1 MISNIT
7 TVENLAIKKE
17 EQTTSMTSSSAV
29 NTEVN
34 TEVSTTSLLSIMQYC
49 NYVHKL
55 KRAFI
60 QTCNDEPKAKK
71 VAPSAAGSSNYLA
84 PSVPGNTRAMPPPIA
99 YISDSSKPS
108 VEEVL
113 NRFPHIGEQIF
124 KNLNDQNLA
133 KCREVCDPW
142 MTFLD
147 SERLIWTR
155 IILSHIEETNSW
167 NWEKFIST
175 TSTPMLCNV
184 ARRIRLFYKSEQIC
198 TNFPRSIHA
207 EMSPLH
213 FAAMMYDDT
222 NYCVNLNDTINYP
235 EDESGMTPLHY
246 AAKYGYISVCQLL
259 LEKFT
264 DKNPKNG
271 LEETP
276 FALAVEF
283 NNYLVCELI
292 IRKCKENNP
301 RGDLS
306 TVLNSPDYEGN
317 IPLQMA
323 ASNGKTELCRLIMEN
338 VVDKNPRKSQDEP
351 FFGTTPLHLAAH
363 KGHFSVCELI
373 VQNVDN
379 KNPYDTLMRTPL
391 YMAAKQ
397 GHLLIC
403 RLLYENVHNI
413 DDNELCM
420 MLEEAVQGGH
430 YDVCKF
436 FVLEIGSKIPK
447 IRYRYFV
454 DIILHIAAAKENLEI
469 CKLITE
475 NLQINLISENI
486 YETPLHTAAINGHF
500 EVYKSIMKGLK
511 DKNPKDAEGYTPLH
525 YAAAIGHFDL
535 CELIVKNVENK
546 NPRNMGNETPMYLAA
561 INGHLEVCDLFFKRS
576 LRNCQ
581 EKHMLLFAM
590 IKGYIS
596 SSVLTDLVTS
606 SEKSTELSHHE

>member
-1 MISNIT
+1 
-7 TVENLAIKKE
+7 
-17 EQTTSMTSSSAV
+17 
-29 NTEVN
+29 
-34 TEVSTTSLLSIMQYC
+34 
-49 NYVHKL
+49 
-55 KRAFI
+55 
-60 QTCNDEPKAKK
+60 
-71 VAPSAAGSSNYLA
+71 
-84 PSVPGNTRAMPPPIA
+84 
-99 YISDSSKPS
+99 
-108 VEEVL
+108 
-113 NRFPHIGEQIF
+113 
-124 KNLNDQNLA
+124 
-133 KCREVCDPW
+133 

-147 SERLIWTR
+147 SERLMWTR

-167 NWEKFIST
+167 NWKKFLST
-175 TSTPMLCNV
+175 TSTTMLRKI

-198 TNFPRSIHA
+198 TSFPGSIHV

-222 NYCVNLNDTINYP
+222 SYCANLIKNDTVNYP
-235 EDESGMTPLHY
+235 KDESGMTPLHY
-246 AAKYGYISVCQLL
+246 AAKYGYISICQLL

-271 LEETP
+271 LDETP
-276 FALAVEF
+276 FSLAVEF

-306 TVLNSPDYEGN
+306 TVLNSPDYEGK
-317 IPLQMA
+317 IPLQLA
-323 ASNGKTELCRLIMEN
+323 ASNGKAELYRLIMEN
-338 VVDKNPRKSQDEP
+338 VVDKNPRKSQNEP
-351 FFGTTPLHLAAH
+351 FFGATPLHLAAH

-373 VQNVDN
+373 VCNVDN

-397 GHLLIC
+397 GHLSIC
-403 RLLYENVHNI
+403 RLIYENVNNI

-436 FVLEIGSKIPK
+436 FVLEIGSKIAK

-454 DIILHIAAAKENLEI
+454 DMILHIAAAKGNVEI

-475 NLQINLISENI
+475 NLQINPISEHS
-486 YETPLHTAAINGHF
+486 YETQLHVAAKNGHF
-500 EVYKSIMKGLK
+500 EVYKSIMKGFK

-561 INGHLEVCDLFFKRS
+561 INGNLGVCDLFLKGS

-581 EKHMLLFAM
+581 EKHTLLYALN
-590 IKGYIS
+590 KGYIS

-606 SEKSTELSHHE
+606 SKKSTELSHHE

>member
-1 MISNIT
+1 MAST
-7 TVENLAIKKE
+7 SAVESE
-17 EQTTSMTSSSAV
+17 V

-34 TEVSTTSLLSIMQYC
+34 TTSTLSIVQYC

-55 KRAFI
+55 KRAWI
-60 QTCNDEPKAKK
+60 QTSKDCNGGPKAKK
-71 VAPSAAGSSNYLA
+71 VTPSPAGSSDYLA
-84 PSVPGNTRAMPPPIA
+84 LSLPATPPPILNI
-99 YISDSSKPS
+99 YNLPKPRIN
-108 VEEVL
+108 EVL
-113 NRFPHIGEQIF
+113 IRFPHIGKQIF
-124 KNLNDQNLA
+124 ANLDDQNLT
-133 KCREVCDPW
+133 KSREVCDPW

-147 SERLIWTR
+147 SEKFIWTR
-155 IILSHIEETNSW
+155 IILSHIEDTNSW
-167 NWEKFIST
+167 NWQKFIST
-175 TSTPMLCNV
+175 TSTPMLCKV
-184 ARRIRLFYKSEQIC
+184 ARRIILFYKSEQIC
-198 TNFPRSIHA
+198 TSFPGSIHV

-222 NYCVNLNDTINYP
+222 SYCANLIKNDTINYP
-235 EDESGMTPLHY
+235 KDESGMTPLHY
-246 AAKYGYISVCQLL
+246 AAQYGYISVCQLL

-271 LEETP
+271 LDETP
-276 FALAVEF
+276 FSLAVEF

-306 TVLNSPDYEGN
+306 TVLNSPDYDGK
-317 IPLQMA
+317 IPLQLA
-323 ASNGKTELCRLIMEN
+323 ASNGNTELYRLIMEN
-338 VVDKNPRKSQDEP
+338 VVDKNPQKSQNEP

-397 GHLLIC
+397 GHLSICHLI
-403 RLLYENVHNI
+403 YENVNNI

-436 FVLEIGSKIPK
+436 FVLEIVSKIAK

-454 DIILHIAAAKENLEI
+454 DMILHIAAAKGNVEI

-475 NLQINLISENI
+475 NLQINPISEHS
-486 YETPLHTAAINGHF
+486 YETQLHVAAKNGHF
-500 EVYKSIMKGLK
+500 EVYKSIMKGFK

-535 CELIVKNVENK
+535 CELIVKNVTNK
-546 NPRNMGNETPMYLAA
+546 NPRNMGNETPMYLAT
-561 INGHLEVCDLFFKRS
+561 INGHLQVCALFFKRS
-576 LRNCQ
+576 LRYKTFY
-581 EKHMLLFAM
+581 EKSTLLYAL
-590 IKGYIS
+590 KSGYIS
-596 SSVLTDLVTS
+596 CSVLTDLAIS
-606 SEKSTELSHHE
+606 PKKHKSVELSHNDYYSDISD

>member
-1 MISNIT
+1 MPLPIVFICASPN
-7 TVENLAIKKE
+7 
-17 EQTTSMTSSSAV
+17 TSM
-29 NTEVN
+29 N
-34 TEVSTTSLLSIMQYC
+34 
-49 NYVHKL
+49 
-55 KRAFI
+55 
-60 QTCNDEPKAKK
+60 
-71 VAPSAAGSSNYLA
+71 
-84 PSVPGNTRAMPPPIA
+84 
-99 YISDSSKPS
+99 
-108 VEEVL
+108 EVL
-113 NRFPHIGEQIF
+113 TRFPHVGEQIF
-124 KNLNDQNLA
+124 ANLDDQNLT

-147 SERLIWTR
+147 SEKFIWTR
-155 IILSHIEETNSW
+155 IILSHIEETNNW
-167 NWEKFIST
+167 NWQKFIST
-175 TSTPMLCNV
+175 TSTPMLCKI
-184 ARRIRLFYKSEQIC
+184 AKRIRLFYKSEQIC
-198 TNFPRSIHA
+198 TSFPGSIHV

-222 NYCVNLNDTINYP
+222 NYCATLIKNDTINHP
-235 EDESGMTPLHY
+235 TDESGMTPLHY

-271 LEETP
+271 LDETP
-276 FALAVEF
+276 FSLAVEF

-306 TVLNSPDYEGN
+306 TVLNSPDYDGK
-317 IPLQMA
+317 IPLQLA
-323 ASNGKTELCRLIMEN
+323 ASNGNAELYRLIMEN
-338 VVDKNPRKSQDEP
+338 VVDKNPRRSQNEP

-397 GHLLIC
+397 GHLSIC
-403 RLLYENVHNI
+403 RLLYENVNNI

-420 MLEEAVQGGH
+420 MLEEAVKGGH

-447 IRYRYFV
+447 ISYSFF
-454 DIILHIAAAKENLEI
+454 IETILHIAAAKENLEI

-475 NLQINLISENI
+475 NLQINLMSENN
-486 YETPLHTAAINGHF
+486 YETPLHTAAKNGNF
-500 EVYKSIMKGLK
+500 KVYKSIMKGFK

-525 YAAAIGHFDL
+525 YAAAIGHFGL
-535 CELIVKNVENK
+535 CDLIVKNVTNK

-561 INGHLEVCDLFFKRS
+561 INGHLQVCALFFKRS
-576 LRNCQ
+576 LMYKTFY
-581 EKHMLLFAM
+581 EKSTLLYAL
-590 IKGYIS
+590 KRGYIS
-596 SSVLTDLVTS
+596 CTALTDLAIS
-606 SEKSTELSHHE
+606 PKKHKSVELSDNDYYSDISD